1 MKELEAEVGE
11 RKVML
16 AFLEAQTERSSD
28 GWRDHL
34 AAILLRN
41 MRTPPWN
48 I

>member
-16 AFLEAQTERSSD
+16 AFLEAQTERSD

-34 AAILLRN
+34 ADILLRN